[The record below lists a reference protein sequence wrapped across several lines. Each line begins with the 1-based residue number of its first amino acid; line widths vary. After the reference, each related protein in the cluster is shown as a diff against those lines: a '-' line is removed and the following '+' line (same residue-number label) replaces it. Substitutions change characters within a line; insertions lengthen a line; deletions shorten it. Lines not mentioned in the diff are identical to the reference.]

1 MNVRFNNAVNDPRF
15 KNVDH
20 FGVATNGSEFGYFVD
35 ASKNYKRTII
45 TAPTGTC
52 AVYQDSNN
60 VKEFYYVHTDYQGSW
75 LAITN
80 SNKAVTNRYSYDAW
94 GRPRNVNDWTLKSVG
109 ITSAL
114 TNLNSFQPRFDRGY
128 TGHEIMAG
136 FGLINMNGRLYD
148 PYLQR
153 FLSPDPFVQAPNNSQ
168 SYNRYSYCMNNPL
181 MYTDPSG
188 YSWLGDRWKWAQRN
202 AVPIAGIA
210 AITAAAVLTCGGASI
225 LLAGAISG
233 GIGGGLATGLQ
244 GGSLGQIAKSAAIG
258 GAIGGFC
265 GVLGGAMIGSGAS
278 MTGATAFTSTF
289 GNGLSAM
296 VSGSTD
302 APKVSLGGASVDLN
316 NWKVRTMFGKG
327 TNAADDIGYGLGMF
341 GNFSDAMKLV
351 NPQNDPGTLHT
362 KATGTDGITD
372 PGHSSWVG
380 GNDGNKDNVISFGPF
395 DSDRPMPEKLFDT
408 PSTGNYK
415 IEDGMPQLDVSLNSN
430 VVASIHGWAS
440 SGFYG
445 AAYGLQCSNATS
457 LAALLSGHFMPNMA
471 LLMFNAPQ
479 MTYYSLLYEQ
489 QLQTTTVI
497 MNSINR

>member
-1 MNVRFNNAVNDPRF
+1 VSKRIRVVRCIGNC
-15 KNVDH
+15 
-20 FGVATNGSEFGYFVD
+20 EFGYNATGAVL
-35 ASKNYKRTII
+35 YQRTII
-45 TAPTGTC
+45 KAPTGVC
-52 AVYQDSNN
+52 AVYQDSNY

-153 FLSPDPFVQAPNNSQ
+153 FLSPDPYVQAPNNSQ

-225 LLAGAISG
+225 LLAGAIAG
-233 GIGGGLATGLQ
+233 GIGGGLTTGLQ

-278 MTGATAFTSTF
+278 ITATTAFTSTF
-289 GNGLSAM
+289 GSGLSAM
-296 VSGSTD
+296 VSGSTA

-327 TNAADDIGYGLGMF
+327 TNAADDIGYLFGGLG
-341 GNFSDAMKLV
+341 NLSDIV
-351 NPQNDPGTLHT
+351 NLRASYKAQNR
-362 KATGTDGITD
+362 
-372 PGHSSWVG
+372 
-380 GNDGNKDNVISFGPF
+380 NDVVDQSQLDKYC
-395 DSDRPMPEKLFDT
+395 DRQ
-408 PSTGNYK
+408 
-415 IEDGMPQLDVSLNSN
+415 DGMFNNGKFGGADGTNSPEYRRC
-430 VVASIHGWAS
+430 VDFEEPVGKTDWLTYDHD
-440 SGFYG
+440 
-445 AAYGLQCSNATS
+445 L
-457 LAALLSGHFMPNMA
+457 
-471 LLMFNAPQ
+471 
-479 MTYYSLLYEQ
+479 TYYKNGADGLLDALFNTNVLTADKALVDGCRNLINY
-489 QLQTTTVI
+489 TTEATRWTSNINYVFTAI
-497 MNSINR
+497 VGIKTISANSYLFTNYNQ